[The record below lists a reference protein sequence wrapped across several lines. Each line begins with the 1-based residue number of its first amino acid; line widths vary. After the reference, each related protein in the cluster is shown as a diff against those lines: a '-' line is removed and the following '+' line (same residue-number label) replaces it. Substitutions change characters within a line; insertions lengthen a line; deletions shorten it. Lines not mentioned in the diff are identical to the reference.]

1 MKVFI
6 SYKLNLTC
14 ILCFQMYMCN
24 SIQPAMAVI
33 VYVMCSFSSN
43 HEAATG
49 NSQGPSNAEEMDTSL
64 GTG

>member
-1 MKVFI
+1 
-6 SYKLNLTC
+6 
-14 ILCFQMYMCN
+14 MYMFY

-43 HEAATG
+43 HEAETG
-49 NSQGPSNAEEMDTSL
+49 NREGPSNPEEMDTSM